1 MYAIKYGSSPIGDD
15 DPFKLRKNQLQ
26 SQTEKEE
33 QLQKRH
39 SKERATTSE
48 THSLSGWLTIRR
60 QFHSNSTG
68 GDGGISS
75 SNKGGSSMAT
85 TGSIA
90 PPLPEV
96 LTEDENPAK
105 RSAEL
110 KDIDQ
115 SINTALGDSNA
126 PSMNPAAKSTYSSR
140 IAQTYRSI
148 VPRQNKLPAPKS
160 YFFCVLKSSVLF
172 LYEDE
177 SQSNCAAAIG
187 IEDYNVEVEDGG
199 GQFNGRDGEMFSK
212 RNAIVLKLREGGR
225 GIPLLSK
232 SMLCRR

>member
-1 MYAIKYGSSPIGDD
+1 M
-15 DPFKLRKNQLQ
+15 
-26 SQTEKEE
+26 
-33 QLQKRH
+33 QKRH
-39 SKERATTSE
+39 SKDKATTSG

-60 QFHSNSTG
+60 QFYSSSAG

-75 SNKGGSSMAT
+75 SNKGASSMST
-85 TGSIA
+85 TGSVA
-90 PPLPEV
+90 ASPAEV
-96 LTEDENPAK
+96 LTEDENPGK

-110 KDIDQ
+110 KDIDP
-115 SINTALGDSNA
+115 SINTVVGDSNA
-126 PSMNPAAKSTYSSR
+126 PSMNSSAKSTYSSR

-187 IEDYNVEVEDGG
+187 IEDYNVEIEDDE
-199 GQFNGRDGEMFSK
+199 GQFNRRDGKMFSK

-232 SMLCRR
+232 SMSVEDANGEANGPIYLFSKSNTK